1 MRMNKLLLNVQIWGS
16 EDLKYSMVSIVNNTV
31 LYT

>member
-1 MRMNKLLLNVQIWGS
+1 MRTNKLLLNVQIWGS